1 MMIENKVMKKQNYSS
16 YLSAVLILFLGI
28 LTVPKI
34 AHAGSTNVG
43 GAADDS
49 SSSAG
54 GAFNSGNQEIIPQ
67 IAPDTAVTVGGDSL
81 NTSADTQKSFE
92 KIAGDLNDEFQ
103 QNNNIVI
110 SLLLGKEDAGV
121 AGLQIETALVNLGAD
136 SSLVQQLKVSLSEV
150 FSDCQSQLAIC
161 QNVNI
166 EKLDLAIKSYNKLV
180 KSASPELLIK
190 LKENEYFKDIFKQLK
205 QLRQA
210 LAKS

>member
-28 LTVPKI
+28 LTVPNI